1 MLGTEVRRWAGSRI
15 DRGRWDTILGACSEA
30 VAVLDAD
37 GTVVLASPPL
47 ERTLA
52 RRDLVGLSWT
62 ALLHPDDVAD
72 FTGTL
77 VGFLAEVGV
86 STWSSWRLRRG
97 DGWIDVAATANNLL
111 DTPGV
116 HGMVVSLR
124 DVTERNVLT
133 RALQESRRRL
143 EAVLDI
149 AGAAIYVTDLDG
161 ACVLANRR
169 AQELDGVA
177 ELVSR
182 HGPAVFSAGCA
193 MQFDDVVDERY
204 LLSAIVPVTDT
215 DGVATGLCAVVT
227 DITDRVHAQ
236 AEKQELQT
244 ALERAQRMDSLGQ
257 LAGGIAHD
265 FNNLLAVIL
274 NYTDFVAETLEDGH
288 PAAPDVAEISR
299 ATERAASLTQQLLVF
314 SRHDHLRLEPVD
326 VNEIALATQRLL
338 ARTLGEDVELTVAPA
353 ARAVRALADAG
364 QLEQVMVNLVLNAR
378 DAMPRGGH
386 VAVAVSEV
394 VLDDASAERRGVRPG
409 RHVRVTVRDNGEG
422 MSRQV
427 AERAFEPFF
436 TTKPKGRGTGL
447 GLSTVYGIVTNA
459 EGHIAIESRPQEG
472 TTVTMHLPIVDADSP
487 ASESATPPLHE
498 PTGATIMV
506 VEDEDAVRTLTH
518 RILTRHGYQVIEYAT
533 PADALS
539 DFDAPVDLLLT
550 DVVMPG
556 MSGKDLTDRLR
567 AAQPG
572 LRVLFMSGY
581 TDNVMDRYGLD
592 AAGDMLVHKPFN
604 AQQLLAAVQGMLD

>member
-15 DRGRWDTILGACSEA
+15 DRGRWETILGACSEA

-47 ERTLA
+47 ERTLD

-86 STWSSWRLRRG
+86 STWSSWRLRCG
-97 DGWIDVAATANNLL
+97 DGWIDVEATATNLL

-124 DVTERNVLT
+124 DVTERNVIT

-149 AGAAIYVTDLDG
+149 AGAAIFVTDLDG

-177 ELVSR
+177 GLVAR
-182 HGPAVFSAGCA
+182 HGADVFSAGRA
-193 MQFDDVVDERY
+193 MQFDDVVDGHY
-204 LLSAIVPVTDT
+204 LLSAIVPVTDS

-227 DITDRVHAQ
+227 DITDRVHAH

-274 NYTDFVAETLEDGH
+274 NYTDFVAETLER
-288 PAAPDVAEISR
+288 R
-299 ATERAASLTQQLLVF
+299 ASGGGR
-314 SRHDHLRLEPVD
+314 RRRD
-326 VNEIALATQRLL
+326 L
-338 ARTLGEDVELTVAPA
+338 ARDRARRFADAAAARVQPARPSA
-353 ARAVRALADAG
+353 ARAGRR
-364 QLEQVMVNLVLNAR
+364 QR
-378 DAMPRGGH
+378 DR
-386 VAVAVSEV
+386 
-394 VLDDASAERRGVRPG
+394 
-409 RHVRVTVRDNGEG
+409 
-422 MSRQV
+422 
-427 AERAFEPFF
+427 
-436 TTKPKGRGTGL
+436 
-447 GLSTVYGIVTNA
+447 
-459 EGHIAIESRPQEG
+459 
-472 TTVTMHLPIVDADSP
+472 
-487 ASESATPPLHE
+487 
-498 PTGATIMV
+498 
-506 VEDEDAVRTLTH
+506 
-518 RILTRHGYQVIEYAT
+518 
-533 PADALS
+533 
-539 DFDAPVDLLLT
+539 
-550 DVVMPG
+550 
-556 MSGKDLTDRLR
+556 
-567 AAQPG
+567 
-572 LRVLFMSGY
+572 
-581 TDNVMDRYGLD
+581 
-592 AAGDMLVHKPFN
+592 AGDPAPARPH
-604 AQQLLAAVQGMLD
+604 AR